1 MSVKLPESEFDRF
14 VTCIN
19 YGTDSEIRT
28 MLTLDKPRVYAV
40 NHASIDLGT
49 IQRYLMA
56 RDIRLERVIHLI
68 RMFNLPTEKVIRG
81 MVLRS
86 CSKRY
91 PILTSLSV
99 AKEIVTSLI
108 QTKEIPLTPE
118 SLQFD
123 MTTHFHELWPDEE
136 LMYSSY
142 GGYNPEILTSWNTWI
157 QSLNF
162 TT

>member
-1 MSVKLPESEFDRF
+1 MSVKHPESEFDRF

-40 NHASIDLGT
+40 DHANVDLGT
-49 IQRYLMA
+49 IQKYLISQ
-56 RDIRLERVIHLI
+56 RVHPERVIHLI
-68 RMFNLPTEKVIRG
+68 RTFNLPTEKLIRG

-123 MTTHFHELWPDEE
+123 MASRYHELWPDEE

-142 GGYNPEILTSWNTWI
+142 GGHNLEELVRWNNWI

-162 TT
+162 TV